1 MHDLINSFPFCLII
15 CLPLILI
22 LYCYVIST
30 FMFLLYCLLVLH
42 CMIINISRQ
51 IKKFLAEWMTRLPC
65 KRTQQLVGYCWVS
78 IYPIVVGYRFQQR
91 VCGQNPP
98 ETQKDIVVIFEEL
111 FSVLKMYGCHW

>member
-78 IYPIVVGYRFQQR
+78 TTEVLNQFFYESIPLSLAASVFFSGENFIGLL
-91 VCGQNPP
+91 
-98 ETQKDIVVIFEEL
+98 IFCSL
-111 FSVLKMYGCHW
+111 LSCSA